1 MKSSNNNAILQSLEK
16 SMEGLS
22 QIDLNDQKAFDGVL
36 YIEDMNQT
44 LEVSPSTTRGELQQM
59 IQDEEDKKNR
69 LAELANWL
77 DQHTNGDPKLAA
89 ELLGLEK
96 KRRENIDKLKTP
108 CKLKVWDNEIWL
120 VFPDK
125 SKEKTFFDRGNVA
138 RALYI
143 FFLRQI
149 ERAEADRNV
158 PRYLSKE
165 EMKEY
170 KEELLEIYRNI
181 SGKMCQ
187 ISTVES
193 WLTRSRQNNDFSTAK
208 GSIQTYF
215 DSRFDVLS
223 LKYKY
228 NKCYSIEI
236 MDKERRPK
244 EPHYGICLNTSDFDL
259 GWYSIHRTRF

>member
-1 MKSSNNNAILQSLEK
+1 M
-16 SMEGLS
+16 
-22 QIDLNDQKAFDGVL
+22 
-36 YIEDMNQT
+36 
-44 LEVSPSTTRGELQQM
+44 
-59 IQDEEDKKNR
+59 
-69 LAELANWL
+69 
-77 DQHTNGDPKLAA
+77 
-89 ELLGLEK
+89 
-96 KRRENIDKLKTP
+96 
-108 CKLKVWDNEIWL
+108 LKVWDDEIWL
-120 VFPDK
+120 EFPDK
-125 SKEKTFFDRGNVA
+125 SKEKISFERGNVA

-170 KEELLEIYRNI
+170 KEELLDIYRNL

-187 ISTVES
+187 MSTVES

-208 GSIQTYF
+208 GCIQTYF

-228 NKCYSIEI
+228 DKCYSIEI
-236 MDKERRPK
+236 MDKEHRPK
-244 EPHYGICLNTSDFDL
+244 EPHYGICLDTSDFDL
-259 GWYSIHRTRF
+259 GWYSIKRGNI